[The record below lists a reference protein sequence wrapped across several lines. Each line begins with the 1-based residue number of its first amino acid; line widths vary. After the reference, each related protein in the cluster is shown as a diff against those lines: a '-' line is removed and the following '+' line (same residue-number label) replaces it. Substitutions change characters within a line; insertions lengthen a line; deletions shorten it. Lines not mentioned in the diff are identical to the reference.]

1 MENRERKISINLYL
15 NEDEFDLL
23 NAKVRLSGLPNR
35 SVFLR
40 QLIFYGIVYN
50 VDYSH
55 LKEQNWLLSNMAN
68 NINQIAHQAN
78 ANGHISDSEVKRS
91 RMILED
97 VWQLLRSTQSNQQ

>member
-23 NAKVRLSGLPNR
+23 NAKVRHSGLPNR
-35 SVFLR
+35 SVYLR
-40 QLIFYGIVYN
+40 QLILNGMVYH

-55 LKEQNWLLSNMAN
+55 LKRQNWLLSNLAN
-68 NINQIAHQAN
+68 NMNQIAHQAN
-78 ANGHISDSEVKRS
+78 ACGSIGEEDVRQA

-97 VWQLLRSTQSNQQ
+97 VWQLLKSTQSNQP